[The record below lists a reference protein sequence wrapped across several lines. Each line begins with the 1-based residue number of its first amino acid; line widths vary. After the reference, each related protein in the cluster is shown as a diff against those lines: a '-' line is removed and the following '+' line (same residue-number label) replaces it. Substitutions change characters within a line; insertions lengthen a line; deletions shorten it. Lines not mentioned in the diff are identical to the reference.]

1 VAQERRFS
9 RRCHYCMFLRSCLCG
24 DDRGYGYLYFD
35 VYTLGDTVIMKRWYV
50 VQVYTGFEDVV
61 KRDLEKRVLE
71 QGFEELFGDV
81 LIPTSEVVSFL
92 SGEEPRKE
100 KIFPGYL
107 LIQMEMTGESYQL
120 VLSAPRVSR
129 FLGGE
134 RPSPLSTKE
143 VERIFSQISGELA
156 ITREKSPFAVGNEVH
171 VDSGPFS
178 GFVGIIDKIDEE
190 RERLTVMVSIFGRL
204 TPVELGF
211 DQVKK

>member
-1 VAQERRFS
+1 
-9 RRCHYCMFLRSCLCG
+9 
-24 DDRGYGYLYFD
+24 
-35 VYTLGDTVIMKRWYV
+35 MKRWYV

-61 KRDLEKRVLE
+61 KSDLEKRFVE
-71 QGFEELFGDV
+71 QGFEDSFGDI

-92 SGEEPRKE
+92 SGEDSRRE

-107 LIQMEMTGESYQL
+107 LIQMEMTGETYQL
-120 VLSAPRVSR
+120 VMSVPRVSR

-134 RPSPLSTKE
+134 RPASLSDKE
-143 VERIFSQISGELA
+143 VERIFSQISGKLA
-156 ITREKSPFAVGNEVH
+156 VTREKSPFAVGNEVH
-171 VDSGPFS
+171 VANGPFS
-178 GFVGIIDKIDEE
+178 GFVGIVDKVDED

>member
-1 VAQERRFS
+1 
-9 RRCHYCMFLRSCLCG
+9 
-24 DDRGYGYLYFD
+24 
-35 VYTLGDTVIMKRWYV
+35 MKRWYV

-61 KRDLEKRVLE
+61 KKDLEKRIEE
-71 QGFEELFGDV
+71 QGFGEFFGDI
-81 LIPTSEVVSFL
+81 LIPTSDVVSFL
-92 SGEEPRKE
+92 SDQDVKKE

-107 LIQMEMTGESYQL
+107 IIQMEMTGESYQL

-134 RPSPLSTKE
+134 RPSCLTNKE

-171 VDSGPFS
+171 VASGPFS
-178 GFVGIIDKIDEE
+178 GFVGIVDKVDEE